1 LNAINSE
8 GPWELHHSRVARRR
22 NVMKGD
28 GTTGRTIYAKINTRF
43 KEVFRGSLG
52 VFSVQPFFLDYIS
65 KQGVLQ
71 I

>member
-1 LNAINSE
+1 
-8 GPWELHHSRVARRR
+8 VARRR